1 MGNENGNLNHV
12 KNVKK
17 NNKDVIDKNKSFD
30 ENLLRNHKKS
40 SIIEKDNNLKNNKIL
55 NKPQKKPREKI
66 KIIAKDKEENKQKL
80 TFSENNIIINNKQD
94 AKKEKNEL
102 LKYKESKEKF
112 NKENYKK
119 NGNEDKNNPEEKN
132 FNYNYKKDKSSA
144 ITLLEYKE
152 KGKKI
157 FTKDENKIESNE
169 EKKIKENK
177 IETYEKDIISQK
189 NNHNN
194 SSVSSNSQF
203 SKKIKSNLDN
213 KTYSVKYEPIIKEIM
228 PKDDSEYHIINEK
241 LEKLQNEIKIY
252 DKIEDNKK
260 IYIVIDKENDLKLKN
275 ILNQNEIKEKKE
287 KIIIGQGN
295 PIKKSEINELFKLE
309 NSVCTIHYER
319 FDENNKIEKGVGS
332 GFFCNLKIN
341 FPDFPLKYCLFTNNH
356 VLNDSNLK
364 IGQIINLNYLK
375 DNKMFK
381 NKIQITEKRKVF
393 THENLDYTCIELFE
407 SDNIDNFLEIDPNI
421 YNYTKES
428 LNNINLYILHY
439 FENEISFSYG
449 NIIGII
455 EDEEKVRIM
464 HNASTLPGSSGSP
477 IIRRGTN
484 SYVIGLH
491 VGSKEKKKYNLG
503 TPFDLIL
510 NNIKKKEESFKCNN
524 YIICKYTKKDNEKEF
539 VILHNLNDDW
549 DEVDKQS
556 YNEAKKNI
564 KLFEDNIDLYI
575 DRQKMKFNFT
585 YQSDKN
591 EINVKLVFKT
601 KLTNLS
607 YMFLNCHTLKSIDLS
622 LFDTSNAN
630 NMAHMFAGCSSLE
643 SLDLSSFNTTN
654 VKSMSGMFSGCL
666 SLKSINLSSFD
677 TSNVNDM
684 SLMFLGCFSLKSLDL
699 SSFTTNNVKNMKLM
713 FSSCLQLESIDLSK
727 FNTINTSNMGGMF
740 FLCNSLKTDMIKS
753 VDAKILFLLMEADK
767 LFKKK

>member
-1 MGNENGNLNHV
+1 MGNENGDLKHV

-17 NNKDVIDKNKSFD
+17 NNKDLNDKNKSFD
-30 ENLLRNHKKS
+30 ENLLRDYKKS
-40 SIIEKDNNLKNNKIL
+40 SIIKKENNLRNNKTL
-55 NKPQKKPREKI
+55 NKTQKKPLEKD
-66 KIIAKDKEENKQKL
+66 KNLSKYKEENKQKL
-80 TFSENNIIINNKQD
+80 TFSEDKIIINNKED
-94 AKKEKNEL
+94 KNKEKKELIKD
-102 LKYKESKEKF
+102 KESKEKF
-112 NKENYKK
+112 NIENNNK
-119 NGNEDKNNPEEKN
+119 NGSEDKKILKKKILIKII
-132 FNYNYKKDKSSA
+132 KKDKISTNDS
-144 ITLLEYKE
+144 LEYKVKE
-152 KGKKI
+152 KKI
-157 FTKDENKIESNE
+157 FTKDENKIENKK
-169 EKKIKENK
+169 EKKIEENK
-177 IETYEKDIISQK
+177 IETHEKDIISK
-189 NNHNN
+189 
-194 SSVSSNSQF
+194 
-203 SKKIKSNLDN
+203 KKIKSNLDN
-213 KTYSVKYEPIIKEIM
+213 KTYSVKYEPIIKEII
-228 PKDDSEYHIINEK
+228 PKDENEYQIINEK
-241 LEKLQNEIKIY
+241 LEKLQYEIKIY

-260 IYIVIDKENDLKLKN
+260 IYIVIDKENDLKLNN

-319 FDENNKIEKGVGS
+319 FDENNKIEQGSGS

-341 FPDFPLKYCLFTNNH
+341 FPDFPLKYCIFTNNH

-375 DNKMFK
+375 DNKMFQ
-381 NKIQITEKRKVF
+381 NKIQITEKRKIL
-393 THENLDYTCIELFE
+393 THENLDYSCIELFE

-421 YNYTKES
+421 YNYTKKS

-449 NIIGII
+449 KVIGII
-455 EDEEKVRIM
+455 EDKEEVRIM

-484 SYVIGLH
+484 NYVIGLH
-491 VGSKEKKKYNLG
+491 VGSKEKKKFNLY
-503 TPFDLIL
+503 TPFNLIL
-510 NNIKKKEESFKCNN
+510 NDIKKKEESIKCNN
-524 YIICKYTKKDNEKEF
+524 YIICKYTKKDNKKEF
-539 VILHNLNDDW
+539 EILHDLNNDW
-549 DEVDKQS
+549 DEIDKQS

-575 DRQKMKFNFT
+575 DGQKMKFNFT

-622 LFDTSNAN
+622 SFDTSNAN

-643 SLDLSSFNTTN
+643 FLDLSSFNTTN
-654 VKSMSGMFSGCL
+654 VKNMSGMFSGCL

-713 FSSCLQLESIDLSK
+713 FSSCLQLESLDLSK

-740 FLCNSLKTDMIKS
+740 FLCNSLKADMIKS
-753 VDAKILFLLMEADK
+753 VDVKIFILANN
-767 LFKKK
+767 LFKNK